1 MSPVPVVQKG
11 SIPNI
16 RMRAIL
22 DGLAVVGLKKNKTII
37 KRRFQHK
44 GARKKTEHQL
54 SHISTFKPTIKLL
67 MRETQF
73 FSCLFHNFPPL
84 EEAVPAS
91 SAPPAADKKRA
102 SPQRSANA
110 LPLRR
115 DISVRCVVRNVWNK
129 EAMQQPCIQK
139 GVSLASSHKK
149 TQKE

>member
-73 FSCLFHNFPPL
+73 FPVCFTISHLL
-84 EEAVPAS
+84 
-91 SAPPAADKKRA
+91 KKP
-102 SPQRSANA
+102 SQH
-110 LPLRR
+110 LLHLRR
-115 DISVRCVVRNVWNK
+115 PTKKELHLSVQRTRFRSVATSAYVCVVRNVWNK